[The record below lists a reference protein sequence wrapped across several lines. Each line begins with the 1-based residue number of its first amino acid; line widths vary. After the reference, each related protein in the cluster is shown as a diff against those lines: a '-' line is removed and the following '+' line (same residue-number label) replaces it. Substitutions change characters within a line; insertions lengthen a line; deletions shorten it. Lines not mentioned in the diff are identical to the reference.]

1 MRHQRK
7 IVGLIATACVLAL
20 SATPALAH
28 EFVAS
33 ASGKVKGVAQ
43 QGSSKETVIGP
54 NTQELKLGTFKV
66 YCNKATAKGAVAAG
80 ASKTFATSV
89 KFAWCWT
96 PVKFG
101 AHTGAVAVHMV
112 APLAI
117 EYHANGFVETGSE
130 LEEVEGS
137 ATLKGGEAEFKA
149 NTGINSEFEKST
161 CTIKWIEQ
169 TIPVKAE
176 KKPELEYSSVTYSN
190 EEKPATTMKRFP
202 DGFQHYIKVSN
213 AFKGIKYEYEGEPC
227 EEWGKEEGA
236 EGGGGTYTGSFTQ
249 TLNTGD
255 FEFR

>member
-20 SATPALAH
+20 AAAPALAH

-33 ASGKVKGVAQ
+33 KSGKLKGVAEE
-43 QGSSKETVIGP
+43 GSSKETTIGP
-54 NTQELKLGTFKV
+54 NTQEMKLGTFKV
-66 YCNKATAKGAVAAG
+66 YCNKAIAKGAATEA

-89 KFAWCWT
+89 KFSWCWT

-137 ATLKGGEAEFKA
+137 VTLKGGEAEFKA
-149 NTGINSEFEKST
+149 NTGVNVEFEKST

-169 TIPVKAE
+169 TIPIKAE
-176 KKPELEYSSVTYSN
+176 KKPELEYSSATFSN
-190 EEKPATTMKRFP
+190 EETPATSLKKFP
-202 DGFQHYIKVSN
+202 DGFQHFIKVSN
-213 AFKGIKYEYEGEPC
+213 SFKGIKYEYEGEPC
-227 EEWGKEEGA
+227 EEWGKGEE
-236 EGGGGTYTGSFTQ
+236 ETGGGGTYTGSFVQ
-249 TLNTGD
+249 VLNAGN
-255 FEFR
+255 FEFL